1 MYHLKKAQPNE
12 LKISNKCERK
22 MKFDSLD
29 GGAHGEHSGGG
40 FVEVSKIFSIQD
52 GFLFKLITKLQ
63 ITNYKNLF
71 ILV

>member
-40 FVEVSKIFSIQD
+40 FVEISNICDAGCII
-52 GFLFKLITKLQ
+52 LWNHLINIVNQ
-63 ITNYKNLF
+63 
-71 ILV
+71 